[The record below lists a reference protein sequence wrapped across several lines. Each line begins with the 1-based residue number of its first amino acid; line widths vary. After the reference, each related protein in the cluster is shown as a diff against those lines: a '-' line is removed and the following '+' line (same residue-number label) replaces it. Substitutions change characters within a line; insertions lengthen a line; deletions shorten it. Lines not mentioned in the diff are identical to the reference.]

1 MSTYIHTRKYVY
13 FIVIINPNNN
23 EDLNKEIKSMLFNE
37 YIRYA
42 EESKYVKNPSKSEAK
57 LIKNNTTNYLSR
69 KYQNTTFYMGC
80 ELHL

>member
-1 MSTYIHTRKYVY
+1 MSI
-13 FIVIINPNNN
+13 
-23 EDLNKEIKSMLFNE
+23 